1 MDDEHRDP
9 AFDAIERLIREE
21 EGAALEAFRRRDFGR
36 RVAAR
41 IEAAGGL
48 KTGRSFPRPAFLAAA
63 AVLLMIAA
71 GAYFFLHRSG
81 PRGAGRDAGRFVAVF
96 RELPGLAELASRPA
110 APPRGET
117 EILPAAASIRDGLA
131 MAGRQ
136 KAGEEESA
144 PLPKAAPNVPRLS
157 LEKKMAI
164 LFKDKA
170 IERVLVSI
178 REKTKEV

>member
-41 IEAAGGL
+41 IEAAEGI

-63 AVLLMIAA
+63 AALLMIAA

-81 PRGAGRDAGRFVAVF
+81 PRGAGREAGRFVAVI
-96 RELPGLAELASRPA
+96 RELPGLSELASRPA
-110 APPRGET
+110 ASSQGTT
-117 EILPAAASIRDGLA
+117 EMPAVPVSIRDGLA

-144 PLPKAAPNVPRLS
+144 SLPNALANAPRLS

-164 LFKDKA
+164 LFRDKA